1 MPGTEAQ
8 TFLLLPLR
16 GLGYSLGTFD
26 SISEAL
32 SSHGGLFLIAAE
44 PVPSWNS
51 SQQGQCP
58 QALCK
63 GFPFCVT
70 ESSCDKC

>member
-32 SSHGGLFLIAAE
+32 SSHGGLFLIAAG
-44 PVPSWNS
+44 PVPS
-51 SQQGQCP
+51 
-58 QALCK
+58 
-63 GFPFCVT
+63 
-70 ESSCDKC
+70 